1 MRSAFRQE
9 RKKERKNG
17 PGACALA
24 QMGEYANRKPLSKW
38 RITPPAKQMAVLR
51 IFGLKKMNRLAL
63 QNPPRQTEKR
73 QCPVFSCLPVNGRQ
87 EKRRTLNAPDGAT
100 ACA

>member
-1 MRSAFRQE
+1 MAHHSA
-9 RKKERKNG
+9 RKTNSS
-17 PGACALA
+17 LA
-24 QMGEYANRKPLSKW
+24 HIRPE
-38 RITPPAKQMAVLR
+38 
-51 IFGLKKMNRLAL
+51 KMNRLAL